1 MGVVRDV
8 ASCHRESGR
17 TRIGC
22 ENETAMKVVAHRGLS
37 DIAYRET
44 CWVTGTCPNGFE
56 EFGVVSRG
64 LKARVVGLLV
74 FRDPSRTCQDR
85 DRVM

>member
-37 DIAYRET
+37 DIAY
-44 CWVTGTCPNGFE
+44 
-56 EFGVVSRG
+56 
-64 LKARVVGLLV
+64 
-74 FRDPSRTCQDR
+74 
-85 DRVM
+85 